1 MTEAWTV
8 GRFSAFGSV
17 EARSH
22 GFADAGTQEPVE
34 GVGELLHDDQAAPSR
49 ISEASLQRIE
59 TGSLNFRYVGDLRRL
74 LTKYGVS
81 DEEVI
86 ESLIS
91 LNRESNQQDWLTQYR
106 GLMPAG
112 MPGFVGLEPEARTM
126 KAYHPT
132 IVYGLLQTKA
142 YARATHELH
151 KPVEEYTSEFIRSS
165 VELRMKRQEVLT
177 QENPVKLHVIL
188 GEAALRYPVG
198 GTDVMRE
205 QYARLE
211 ELSGWDHVTIQVL
224 PFRRS
229 YRATN
234 DFAILDFGNQLPP
247 RVQADSAWGSVST
260 SDKPREVDRFIRRFE
275 AMAASALPPEDTP
288 DFLHQLEREP

>member
-1 MTEAWTV
+1 MAAKR
-8 GRFSAFGSV
+8 GRTAQRLELGLQLRQLR
-17 EARSH
+17 ENCDT
-22 GFADAGTQEPVE
+22 GQ
-34 GVGELLHDDQAAPSR
+34 GVGMTRRQAVVGLR

-59 TGSLNFRYVGDLRRL
+59 TGSLNFRYVGDLRKL
-74 LTKYGVS
+74 LAKYGVT

-91 LNRESNQQDWLTQYR
+91 LNRDSNHQDWLTQYR

-112 MPGFVGLEPEARTM
+112 LPGFVGLEPEARSM

-132 IVYGLLQTKA
+132 VVYGLLQTQA
-142 YARATHELH
+142 YALATHELH
-151 KPVEEYTSEFIRSS
+151 KPVEEYTSEFVRSG

-177 QENPVKLHVIL
+177 REDPVKLHVIL

-198 GTDVMRE
+198 SAEVMRE
-205 QYARLE
+205 QYDRIE
-211 ELSGWDHVTIQVL
+211 ELSTWDHITVQVL

-229 YRATN
+229 YRSTN
-234 DFAILDFGNQLPP
+234 DFAILDFGDRFPP

-260 SDKPREVDRFIRRFE
+260 SDKPREVARFQRRFD
-275 AMAASALPPEDTP
+275 AMTASALPPEDTP
-288 DFLHQLEREP
+288 EFLNRLDREL

>member
-1 MTEAWTV
+1 MAAKR
-8 GRFSAFGSV
+8 GRTAQRLELGLQLRQLR
-17 EARSH
+17 ENCDT
-22 GFADAGTQEPVE
+22 GQ
-34 GVGELLHDDQAAPSR
+34 GVGMTRRQAVVGLR

-59 TGSLNFRYVGDLRRL
+59 TGSLNFRYVGDLRKL
-74 LTKYGVS
+74 LAKYGVT

-91 LNRESNQQDWLTQYR
+91 LNRDSNHQDWLTQYR

-112 MPGFVGLEPEARTM
+112 LPGFVGLEPEARSM

-132 IVYGLLQTKA
+132 VVYGLLQTEA
-142 YARATHELH
+142 YALATHELH
-151 KPVEEYTSEFIRSS
+151 KPVEEYTSEFVRSG

-177 QENPVKLHVIL
+177 REDPVKLHVIL

-198 GTDVMRE
+198 SAEVMRE
-205 QYARLE
+205 QYDRIE
-211 ELSGWDHVTIQVL
+211 ELSTWDHITVQVL

-229 YRATN
+229 YRSTN
-234 DFAILDFGNQLPP
+234 DFAILDFGDRFPP

-260 SDKPREVDRFIRRFE
+260 SDKPREVARFQRRFD
-275 AMAASALPPEDTP
+275 AMTASALPPEDTP
-288 DFLHQLEREP
+288 EFLNRLDREL